1 MPMWIAYLY
10 YKNGKTQEFTLY
22 AKDYAEAQD
31 RVTAIFPNISF
42 SIRLS

>member
-1 MPMWIAYLY
+1 MSTWIAYLY

-22 AKDYAEAQD
+22 AKDYVEAQD
-31 RVTAIFPNISF
+31 RVAAIFPNIPF